1 MQYDFLDYL
10 NREIDELKE
19 RNITYIQKQEI

>member
-10 NREIDELKE
+10 NREIYELKE